1 MSELMCLLFK
11 VISSANDIFDINIRL
26 SDIFKERVPPTESS
40 GPGSLQGLALHS
52 FRTVLTCP

>member
-26 SDIFKERVPPTESS
+26 SDIFKERVPPTEWRFSS
-40 GPGSLQGLALHS
+40 LPVIP
-52 FRTVLTCP
+52 F